1 MTTACVEQWIR
12 VPDCEE
18 HTCESPQTPNQ
29 RHRSR
34 PRLQSPDASLDRSSS
49 TAGTPVD
56 TAYGLWEDYTLTVNY
71 FWQAP
76 TTRWCSTT
84 QCNLLQKLYALWSLS
99 TRLTLLLRG
108 VRRGTDTK
116 DGLTTLRGPLS
127 LRKSLHHLLHD
138 DVQRTL
144 NATRGNSHTSL
155 WCTLKS
161 NGVSCAPPPR
171 RAGPCPEQ
179 VYALF
184 LGCLA
189 KVVLPLL
196 HRHQVL
202 LFSLDQLLAVGV
214 ETMSCKH
221 VWRF

>member
-1 MTTACVEQWIR
+1 MSLHRLRISATALGLDSSLRMQVSTVRAAPLGLLSIQ
-12 VPDCEE
+12 
-18 HTCESPQTPNQ
+18 HM
-29 RHRSR
+29 
-34 PRLQSPDASLDRSSS
+34 AS
-49 TAGTPVD
+49 GKI
-56 TAYGLWEDYTLTVNY
+56 TLTVNY